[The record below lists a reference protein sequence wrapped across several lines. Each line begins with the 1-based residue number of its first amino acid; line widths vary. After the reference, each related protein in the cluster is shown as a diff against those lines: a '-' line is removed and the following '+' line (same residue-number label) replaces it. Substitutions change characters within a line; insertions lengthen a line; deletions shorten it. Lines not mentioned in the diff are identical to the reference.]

1 MPLIPPVMVL
11 NSMTVKPSV
20 LVRVGV
26 SFISE
31 AQACSNA
38 ETEIPDFDFAGVRKV
53 AFDTWNELLG
63 RIQVQTQGVKSE
75 IVELLYSS
83 SYRTHISPADCKTEH
98 YSVGCPL
105 RGRFCQ
111 IPARTPSGIPLSR
124 TMTHSIATL
133 VPLPSTSWLRS

>member
-11 NSMTVKPSV
+11 NSTTVKPSV

-63 RIQVQTQGVKSE
+63 RIQVRARDQPGGEELTDPIDRPPTRARCYVKS
-75 IVELLYSS
+75 S
-83 SYRTHISPADCKTEH
+83 
-98 YSVGCPL
+98 
-105 RGRFCQ
+105 
-111 IPARTPSGIPLSR
+111 
-124 TMTHSIATL
+124 
-133 VPLPSTSWLRS
+133 